1 MEREMMAR
9 CGTYCGV
16 CAWKDRIHCLGCQGQ
31 KGEMFFGPCDKALC
45 CMEKGYEHCGLCPEM
60 PCEKLP
66 GCAICGTGPQAL
78 MFTKNCVSG

>member
-31 KGEMFFGPCDKALC
+31 KGEMFFGPCDKALKC
-45 CMEKGYEHCGLCPEM
+45 PAKSCGICSATRTTATRV
-60 PCEKLP
+60 P